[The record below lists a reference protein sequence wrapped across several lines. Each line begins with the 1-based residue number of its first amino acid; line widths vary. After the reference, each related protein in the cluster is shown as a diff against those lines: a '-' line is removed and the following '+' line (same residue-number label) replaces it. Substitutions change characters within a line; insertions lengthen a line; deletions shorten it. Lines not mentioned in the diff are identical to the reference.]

1 MPDLSFTAPME
12 AKLAERLPA
21 GEGWQFEPKWDG
33 FRAVAVCRGGEVAL
47 WSKSGKTLG
56 RYFPEVLAML
66 AELIPDG
73 TVLDGE
79 LVVPVHGVASFDALQ
94 ARLHPAESRVR
105 KLAASTPALL
115 IVFDLLEERGTDLR
129 SLSLRERRQRLEV
142 FLSSL
147 GTPVGLR
154 LSPIAHAADEA
165 QGWLEQTTTELDGV
179 IAKRLDDPYRSGER
193 AMIKVKRIRS
203 ADCVVGGFRYG
214 TGSKEVGSLLLGLY
228 DDDGLLHHVGFTSG
242 IANADKPELT
252 RRLEALGGGT
262 GFTGDAPGGPSR
274 WSTERSAEWVPL
286 APELVVEVL
295 YDQVTGRR
303 FRHGTRLHRWRPD
316 KAPRQCTFEQMA
328 QPADPDAVIGEIVG
342 RAG

>member
-1 MPDLSFTAPME
+1 MPDLSFIAPME

-33 FRAVAVCRGGEVAL
+33 FRAIAVCRGGEVAL

-56 RYFPEVLAML
+56 RYFPEVLTML
-66 AELIPDG
+66 AGLG
-73 TVLDGE
+73 LNGAVLDGE
-79 LVVPVHGVASFDALQ
+79 LIVPVDGTASFDALQ

-105 KLAASTPALL
+105 KLAAATPALFV
-115 IVFDLLEERGTDLR
+115 VFDLLEDRGTDLR
-129 SLSLRERRQRLEV
+129 PQPLRDRRGRLEAL
-142 FLSSL
+142 LSRL
-147 GTPVGLR
+147 GTPAGLR
-154 LSPIAHAADEA
+154 LSPIAHASSEA
-165 QGWLEQTTTELDGV
+165 QGWLDQTTTELDGV
-179 IAKRLDDPYRSGER
+179 IAKRLEDPYRSGER

-203 ADCVVGGFRYG
+203 ADCVIGGFRYG

-228 DDDGLLHHVGFTSG
+228 DEDGLLHHVGFTSG
-242 IANADKPELT
+242 IAAKEKPAIT
-252 RRLEALGGGT
+252 RKLEALAGGS
-262 GFTGDAPGGPSR
+262 GFTGAAPGGPSR

-286 APELVVEVL
+286 APELVVEVF

-328 QPADPDAVIGEIVG
+328 EPADPDAVIGRIV
-342 RAG
+342 RAR